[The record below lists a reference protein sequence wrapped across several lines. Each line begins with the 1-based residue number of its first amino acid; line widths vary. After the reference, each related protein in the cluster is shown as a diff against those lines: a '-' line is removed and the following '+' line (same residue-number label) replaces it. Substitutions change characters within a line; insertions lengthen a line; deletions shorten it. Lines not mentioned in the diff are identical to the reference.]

1 MTSGSDNVYT
11 RRLSCVG
18 FFLLFVSIS
27 KQLRT
32 FVIVPD
38 VLIKFLKIRNV
49 FSQMS
54 CMMSALAEITFS

>member
-1 MTSGSDNVYT
+1 MESEKKVTSGSDNVYM

-18 FFLLFVSIS
+18 FFLLFISIS

-38 VLIKFLKIRNV
+38 V
-49 FSQMS
+49 
-54 CMMSALAEITFS
+54 